1 MSTIP
6 LCRIR
11 NLGDPDQWAFA
22 IWQAS
27 SGRYTEEVLLSGKPA
42 GHPATS
48 LDTACTLYFLL
59 PSTSGH
65 PEQPDKPLSG

>member
-6 LCRIR
+6 MCRIR

-27 SGRYTEEVLLSGKPA
+27 SGRYTEAVLLSGKPA
-42 GHPATS
+42 GHPPRHSTPPAPVTS
-48 LDTACTLYFLL
+48 E
-59 PSTSGH
+59 H
-65 PEQPDKPLSG
+65 